1 MPDNPETAAAEKP
14 RRPKKKLLW
23 QNLESNYALAVKLRT
38 HAKRDT
44 QPSRELLLDAAARI
58 DAQDAQ
64 VRSLIDF
71 LADRMSFDKLLDL
84 LLNSGF
90 NRNDLTSLYLFPE
103 QDVIKAEARRDRR
116 SDGLKPQRVDLEHI
130 NAHVKYRP
138 GAKNNMRGDDDI
150 DFDSEI

>member
-23 QNLESNYALAVKLRT
+23 QNLESNYTLSVKLRT
-38 HAKRDT
+38 HAKRGT
-44 QPSRELLLDAAARI
+44 PPPQALLLDAATRI

-71 LADRMSFDKLLDL
+71 LAARMSFDKLLDL

-116 SDGLKPQRVDLEHI
+116 DDGLKPQQVDLDHI

-138 GAKNNMRGDDDI
+138 GAKNYMRGDDDI
-150 DFDSEI
+150 DYDTEV